1 MTPLSGPNN
10 RETNVKPLRILIADD
25 HDVVREGLRTLLAQH
40 TGWEICGEAA
50 GGREAVDKALK
61 LKPDVVV
68 LDFSLPELNG
78 LDVTRR
84 IRTALPQAEVL
95 ILTMHESETLAGEL
109 LAAGARAFV
118 VKTHTRLQLI
128 PALEALARHQPF
140 FTPAVSALVL
150 EKFLYPAPRGL
161 REAAASE
168 RLTAREREIVQ
179 IIAEGRTS
187 KEIASLLGV
196 SVKTVDA
203 HRANILRKLRVHSVS
218 QLVLYAIRN
227 HLVQA

>member
-1 MTPLSGPNN
+1 M
-10 RETNVKPLRILIADD
+10 KPLRILIADD
-25 HDVVREGLRTLLAQH
+25 HDVVREGVRTLLSQQN
-40 TGWEICGEAA
+40 GWEICGEAA
-50 GGREAVDKALK
+50 GGREAVEKALR

-68 LDFSLPELNG
+68 LDFSLPEMNG

-84 IRTALPQAEVL
+84 IRTALPQTEVL
-95 ILTMHESETLAGEL
+95 ILTMHESEALAAEL

-118 VKTHTRLQLI
+118 VKTQTRRQII

-150 EKFLYPAPRGL
+150 EKFLYPAPRGV
-161 REAAASE
+161 REAAAGE

-179 IIAEGRTS
+179 NIAEGRTS

-227 HLVQA
+227 HLIQA